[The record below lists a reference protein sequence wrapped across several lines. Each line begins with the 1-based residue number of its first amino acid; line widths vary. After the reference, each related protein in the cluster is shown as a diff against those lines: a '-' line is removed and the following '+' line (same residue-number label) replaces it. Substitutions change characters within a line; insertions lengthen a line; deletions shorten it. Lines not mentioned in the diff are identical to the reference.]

1 MLLYT
6 RKKLSEKVSP
16 LICKIRQRI
25 YPQWSIF
32 SIYFLNLN
40 NTNSLF
46 IHLHYQ
52 MIRLFKIIPL
62 RLGIKLIKFYI
73 FSSIIIYWQ
82 YVIQTIHNKAIAVI
96 RKRIISPI
104 RIPVICGFIIRLFYP
119 IWIILVIIYHWD

>member
-62 RLGIKLIKFYI
+62 YLGIKLIKLYI

-82 YVIQTIHNKAIAVI
+82 YVIQTIHNKTITVI
-96 RKRIISPI
+96 CKQVISPI
-104 RIPVICGFIIRLFYP
+104 RITDYLSVHNKVFYP
-119 IWIILVIIYHWD
+119 SWIIPVIIYRWN

>member
-6 RKKLSEKVSP
+6 RKKPSVKTPP

-96 RKRIISPI
+96 RKQIISPI
-104 RIPVICGFIIRLFYP
+104 RIPVICRFIIRFFYL